1 MKTSG
6 LQIEYAKIETSSFLS
21 VAMTLSPSLVLRRL
35 EREIF
40 DLPAS
45 DKLWL
50 LAQIAQQLQQ
60 PNPEGSS
67 LEQTLME
74 MANDPQIQQEIVDI
88 EAEFAIAGMDG
99 LSA

>member
-1 MKTSG
+1 MVTPP
-6 LQIEYAKIETSSFLS
+6 
-21 VAMTLSPSLVLRRL
+21 SPVLHRL

-40 DLPAS
+40 DLPTA

-50 LAQIAQQLQQ
+50 LAQIAQQLQP
-60 PNPEGSS
+60 PNPKTSS

-74 MANDPQIQQEIVDI
+74 MANDPQIQQEIAGI

-99 LSA
+99 LTA

>member
-1 MKTSG
+1 MVTPP
-6 LQIEYAKIETSSFLS
+6 
-21 VAMTLSPSLVLRRL
+21 SPVLHRL

-40 DLPAS
+40 DLPTA

-60 PNPEGSS
+60 PNPKPSS
-67 LEQTLME
+67 LEQILME
-74 MANDPQIQQEIVDI
+74 MATDPQIQQEIASI

-99 LSA
+99 LGA